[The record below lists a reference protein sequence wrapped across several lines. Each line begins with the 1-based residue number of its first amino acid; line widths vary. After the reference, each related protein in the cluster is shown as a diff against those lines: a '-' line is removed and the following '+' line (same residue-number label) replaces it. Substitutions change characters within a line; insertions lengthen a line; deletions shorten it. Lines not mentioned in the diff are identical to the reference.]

1 MDNHNSD
8 LLFQPL
14 NIVSMKYL
22 RFKIVI
28 LLNLVLLVKLK
39 LFNVEKKI
47 KLVIKLA
54 IFQNMKNR
62 SCVVID
68 SAKICSLKEI

>member
-62 SCVVID
+62 SWCCD
-68 SAKICSLKEI
+68 